1 MLMLLIL
8 AVACLAGA
16 VFLVGEISTA
26 PNRRRA
32 ASLGRAMAYGRSPTT
47 AVAQPAR
54 RSQLADSLRD
64 RMTGLALRLN
74 SKTSIESV
82 GRSLVSAGAARR
94 ISATDFLA
102 AKAALGL
109 AGVFGGGLIGM
120 TTSGAGKGLFAAI
133 IFGLFGFFAPDM
145 ALAPLRR
152 TRTEEIRAKLPDA
165 LDLLAV
171 SVEAGL
177 GFDGA
182 IAKLAERRD
191 GPLAE
196 EFALTLGEMRIG
208 QSRTQALK
216 NMAARVDIPEFV
228 AFTQSIIQAEQ
239 LGSSLA
245 RILRVQAADA
255 RRRRQ
260 SAAEERA
267 QKAPVKMIF
276 PVAFFI
282 FPAMFVIILGPAML
296 SIKELF

>member
-16 VFLVGEISTA
+16 VFLVGEIATL
-26 PNRRRA
+26 PDRRRA
-32 ASLGRAMAYGRSPTT
+32 ASLGRAMAYGQSPTL
-47 AVAQPAR
+47 AQPSR
-54 RSQLADSLRD
+54 RSWLSASLRP
-64 RMTGLALRLN
+64 RMTALALRLN
-74 SKTSIESV
+74 AKTSVESV
-82 GRSLVSAGAARR
+82 ARSLVSAGVARR

-102 AKAALGL
+102 AKAVLGL
-109 AGVFGGGLIGM
+109 VGVFGGGLIGM

-133 IFGLFGFFAPDM
+133 IFGLFGFFAPDI
-145 ALAPLRR
+145 ALVPLRR
-152 TRTEEIRAKLPDA
+152 SRTEELQADLPDA

-182 IAKLAERRD
+182 VAKLAERRD

-196 EFALTLGEMRIG
+196 EFALMLGEMRMG

-216 NMAARVDIPEFV
+216 NMAGRVDIPEFV
-228 AFTQSIIQAEQ
+228 AFTQAVIQAEQ

-296 SIKELF
+296 SIKDLF